1 MRYELKFKEEA
12 WREWNDLDGSIR
24 ELFKK
29 KLKERVANPKVS
41 SAKLRTMSDCYKIKL
56 RGPGYRLVYQV
67 RDNEFVIVVIAVGKR
82 DKSQVYKIAGR
93 RILSEE

>member
-1 MRYELKFKEEA
+1 MSYELKFKEEA

-29 KLKERVANPKVS
+29 KLKERVANPKVP

-67 RDNEFVIVVIAVGKR
+67 RDNAFVIVVIAVGKR
-82 DKSQVYKIAGR
+82 DKNQVYKIAGS
-93 RILSEE
+93 RILG

>member
-1 MRYELKFKEEA
+1 MSYELKFKEEA
-12 WREWNDLDGSIR
+12 WQEWNGLDGSIR

-29 KLKERVANPKVS
+29 KLKERLINPKVP

-67 RDNEFVIVVIAVGKR
+67 RDQELVIVVIAVGKR
-82 DKSQVYKIAGR
+82 DKNQVYKIASSR
-93 RILSEE
+93 A